1 MQIGPYEIFTIHTG
15 FVSLD
20 GGAMFGV
27 VPKVLWQKSN
37 PADELNRIQLAMRT
51 LIIRNADRI
60 IMVDAGVGYKMNE
73 KLQKIYNV
81 DHQKYKLEQGLAEK
95 GISFEQITDVI
106 ITHLHFDHVGGATME
121 ENGVLKP
128 TFPNATYYVQAEQWY
143 WANHP
148 SEKDR
153 ASYMP
158 ENFKPIEEAGQL
170 VELDGPKEL
179 FPGIEVLV
187 MYGHTQGMQLPK
199 ITDGKSTL
207 LYCADLIPTAS
218 HIPLPWIMAYDNNP
232 MITLQEKKRL
242 LPQAVKEQWILVFE
256 HDPFRPAGKV
266 IETEKGFKLGEEI
279 LL

>member
-1 MQIGPYEIFTIHTG
+1 MQIGPYEVFTIHTG

>member
-1 MQIGPYEIFTIHTG
+1 MKIGPYEVFTVHTG

-27 VPKVLWQKSN
+27 VPKVLWSKTN
-37 PADELNRIQLAMRT
+37 PADELNRIQLALRT
-51 LIIRNADRI
+51 LVIKGEGRI
-60 IMVDAGVGYKMNE
+60 IIVDAGVGTKMNE

-81 DHQKYKLEQGLAEK
+81 NHQKHDLEQGLAEK
-95 GISFEQITDVI
+95 GIRFDQITDVI
-106 ITHLHFDHVGGATME
+106 ITHLHFDHVGGATFLD
-121 ENGVLKP
+121 NGQLKP
-128 TFPNATYYVQAEQWY
+128 TFPNAKYYVQGEQWY
-143 WANHP
+143 WANNP

-170 VELDGPKEL
+170 VELDGPREL

-187 MYGHTQGMQLPK
+187 MYGHTHGMQLPK
-199 ITDGKSTL
+199 ISDGKTTL

-218 HIPLPWIMAYDNNP
+218 HIPLPYIMAYDNNP

-242 LPQAVKEQWILVFE
+242 LPQAVKENWILVFE
-256 HDPFRPAGKV
+256 HDPFRPAGTV
-266 IETEKGFKLGEEI
+266 VETEKGFKLGEEVF
-279 LL
+279 L

>member
-1 MQIGPYEIFTIHTG
+1 MQVGNYEVFTVQTG

-27 VPKVLWQKSN
+27 VPKVLWSKTN
-37 PADELNRIQLAMRT
+37 PADELNRIQLALRT
-51 LIIRNADRI
+51 LVIKGEGRTII
-60 IMVDAGVGYKMNE
+60 VDAGVGSKMNE

-81 DHQKYKLEQGLAEK
+81 NHQQYNLEKGLAEK
-95 GISFEQITDVI
+95 GITFDQITDVI
-106 ITHLHFDHVGGATME
+106 ITHLHFDHVGGATYL

-128 TFPNATYYVQAEQWY
+128 TFPNATYYVQGEQWY
-143 WANHP
+143 WANNP

-158 ENFKPIEEAGQL
+158 ENFKPIEEAGLL

-179 FPGIEVLV
+179 WPGIEVLV
-187 MYGHTQGMQLPK
+187 MYGHTHGMQLPK
-199 ITDGKSTL
+199 ISDGKTTL

-218 HIPLPWIMAYDNNP
+218 HIPLPYIMAYDNNP

-242 LPQAVKEQWILVFE
+242 LPQAVKENWILVFE
-256 HDPFRPAGKV
+256 HDPFRPAGTV
-266 IETEKGFKLGEEI
+266 IETEKGFSLGEEI
-279 LL
+279 FL